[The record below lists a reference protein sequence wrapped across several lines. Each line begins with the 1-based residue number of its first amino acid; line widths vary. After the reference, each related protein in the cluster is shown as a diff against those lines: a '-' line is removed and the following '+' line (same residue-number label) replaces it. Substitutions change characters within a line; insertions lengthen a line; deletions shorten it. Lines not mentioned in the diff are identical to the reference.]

1 MWVLDK
7 KRYCKAGTTNNPG
20 VIIFL
25 NFLWGDNSMFKFSL
39 ECARC
44 GTLLKKQVLGSN
56 EFYYCRKCGSI
67 SSVAPM
73 KVPAQSVRQQINVEL
88 TKKQKLFL

>member
-1 MWVLDK
+1 
-7 KRYCKAGTTNNPG
+7 
-20 VIIFL
+20 
-25 NFLWGDNSMFKFSL
+25 MFELSL
-39 ECARC
+39 ECTRC

-67 SSVAPM
+67 SSAACM
-73 KVPAQSVRQQINVEL
+73 RVPAQSANPRINVEL